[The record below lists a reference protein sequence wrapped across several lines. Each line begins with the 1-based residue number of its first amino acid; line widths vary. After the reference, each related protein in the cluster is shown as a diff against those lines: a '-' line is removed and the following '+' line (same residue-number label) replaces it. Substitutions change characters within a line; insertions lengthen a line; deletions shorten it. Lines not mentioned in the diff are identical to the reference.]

1 VTAARRTFFL
11 AHDQARDN
19 AARCVMD
26 APPGFMVVISEPA
39 KKRIQEEKYHAMIA
53 DIARQVEHIGRKW
66 DADDMKRLL
75 IDEFADE
82 MRAAGTPLHH
92 DGRVIP
98 SFDGRRIVQLGVQ
111 SRDFYVKE
119 AAAFI
124 EFLYAFGAVRDV
136 RWSEPANQKNY
147 LGEPA

>member
-1 VTAARRTFFL
+1 MTKRTFVL
-11 AHDQARDN
+11 SHDIARVR
-19 AARCVMD
+19 AAQCCMD
-26 APPGFMVVISEPA
+26 APDGWMVVVSEPA
-39 KKRIQEEKYHAMIA
+39 KKRVQEEKYHAMIG

-82 MRAAGTPLHH
+82 MRAAGTPLHN
-92 DGRVIP
+92 DGRVVP

-124 EFLYAFGAVRDV
+124 EFLYAFGAARDV
-136 RWSEPANQKNY
+136 QWSESSYQQPQIT
-147 LGEPA
+147 ETM

>member
-1 VTAARRTFFL
+1 MTARRTFVL
-11 AHDQARDN
+11 AHDQARNN

-92 DGRVIP
+92 DARVVP

-111 SRDFYVKE
+111 SREFYVKE

-136 RWSEPANQKNY
+136 RWSEPAQQNQP
-147 LGEPA
+147 GETA